1 MENKNQEKEL
11 DLLDL
16 IKIFWNVL
24 ITYFFKPLIVVIK
37 IGLRKWYVLFVAVV
51 LGVLISVLVPG
62 LIMKRHK
69 AEVLLQNKVSASATC
84 IQDIEGLSVMKRN
97 RLASLLNLEEEV
109 LENLVALKPHRV
121 ISSDS
126 LFINY
131 FVDERDIMNDTKKNE
146 YKVHPS
152 LFSLEVLSKDTASLS
167 IFADAVLDYLNNRSS
182 ISILNER
189 RLSSMRSELRTF
201 KNEIE
206 VLDSL
211 RYIQYF
217 TNDANQVVLGTSGET
232 FSIKDK
238 NQWIQ
243 SDLIGLKS
251 RVIALEQALRN
262 DTLAVEKLTELSIPE
277 VYKNHPFRTAPIYAI
292 ILFLL
297 SYVLII
303 CNEYKDKIKE
313 WVKK

>member
-1 MENKNQEKEL
+1 MENKNQETEL

-16 IKIFWNVL
+16 IKIFWNFLVA
-24 ITYFFKPLIVVIK
+24 YVFKPLIVVIK
-37 IGLRKWYVLFVAVV
+37 IGLRRWYVLFAAVV
-51 LGVLISVLVPG
+51 LATLISVLVPS
-62 LIMKRHK
+62 LILKTHK
-69 AEVLLQNKVSASATC
+69 AEIILLNKVSASSTC
-84 IQDIEGLSVMKRN
+84 IKDIEGLSEMNKN
-97 RLASLLNLEEEV
+97 RLASLLNIEESV

-121 ISSDS
+121 ISADS
-126 LFINY
+126 LFVDY
-131 FVDERDIMNDTKKNE
+131 FIDEKDVMKDTKKSD

-152 LFSLEVLSKDTASLS
+152 LFSLEILSKDTASLS
-167 IFADAVLDYLNNRSS
+167 VFTEAIINYLNNQSS

-189 RLSSMRSELRTF
+189 RLSIMRSELRTF
-201 KNEIE
+201 KNEVE

-243 SDLIGLKS
+243 SDLMGLKS
-251 RVIALEQALRN
+251 RVISLEQSLKN

-277 VYKNHPFRTAPIYAI
+277 VYKNHPIRTAPVYCA

-303 CNEYKDKIKE
+303 CFEYKDNIKK
-313 WVKK
+313 WVEK